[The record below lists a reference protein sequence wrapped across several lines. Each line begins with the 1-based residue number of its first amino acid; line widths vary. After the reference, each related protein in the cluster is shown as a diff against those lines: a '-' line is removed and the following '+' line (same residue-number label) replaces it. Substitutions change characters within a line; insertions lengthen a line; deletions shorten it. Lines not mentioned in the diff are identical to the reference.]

1 MSAKEKSNL
10 ILYRFKENG
19 LEVFLMKKEGDSW
32 ELPQGQGSEP
42 QAIALD
48 DERIIELDP
57 IEQDGD
63 GILEQAYAVEADWH
77 DIPSL
82 KSILKHDLVFMKDT
96 VKQMVPDMMERG
108 TYVAVK
114 EAFRRV
120 LPNQYS
126 MIKELKDILRDRN
139 STRYM

>member
-1 MSAKEKSNL
+1 MSDKEKSNL
-10 ILYRFKENG
+10 ILYRFREQG
-19 LEVFLMKKEGDSW
+19 LEVFLMKKDEDAW
-32 ELPQGQGSEP
+32 ELPQSQGTAT

-48 DERIIELDP
+48 DEHIIELDP
-57 IEQDGD
+57 IAEDSE

-82 KSILKHDLVFMKDT
+82 KSILKHDMLFMKDT
-96 VKQMVPDMMERG
+96 VKKMMPDMMERG

-114 EAFRRV
+114 DAFRRV
-120 LPNQYS
+120 LPNQYK
-126 MIKELKDILRDRN
+126 MLKELKDILRDRN

>member
-19 LEVFLMKKEGDSW
+19 LEVFLMKKDGESW
-32 ELPQGQGSEP
+32 ELPQGEGSEP
-42 QAIALD
+42 QAITLD
-48 DERIIELDP
+48 PEQIIELDP
-57 IEQDGD
+57 VEHDGE

-82 KSILKHDLVFMKDT
+82 KSILKHDIVFMKDT
-96 VKQMVPDMMERG
+96 VKQMIPDMMERG
-108 TYVAVK
+108 TYVAVR

-120 LPNQYS
+120 LPNQYK
-126 MIKELKDILRDRN
+126 MIKELKDILSDRN

>member
-19 LEVFLMKKEGDSW
+19 LEVFLMKKEGDAW
-32 ELPQGQGSEP
+32 ELPQGQGSEA
-42 QAIALD
+42 QAITLD

-96 VKQMVPDMMERG
+96 VKQMVPDMMDRG

>member
-10 ILYRFKENG
+10 ILYRFREKG
-19 LEVFLMKKEGDSW
+19 LEVFLMKKGEDGW
-32 ELPQGQGSEP
+32 ELPQSEGTNAK
-42 QAIALD
+42 AIAIS
-48 DERIIELDP
+48 DEDIIELDP
-57 IEQDGD
+57 VAKEGE

-77 DIPSL
+77 DIPSM
-82 KSILKHDLVFMKDT
+82 KSILKHDLLFMKDT
-96 VKQMVPDMMERG
+96 MKKMVPDMMERG

-120 LPNQYS
+120 LPNQYN
-126 MIKELKDILRDRN
+126 MLKELKDVLRDRN